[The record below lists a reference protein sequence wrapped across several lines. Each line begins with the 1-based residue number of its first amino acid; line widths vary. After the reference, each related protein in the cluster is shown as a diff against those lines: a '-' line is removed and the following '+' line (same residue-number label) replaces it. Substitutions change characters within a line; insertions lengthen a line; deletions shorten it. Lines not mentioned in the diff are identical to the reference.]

1 MYHAAHGGTTDG
13 RDTMG
18 HWMTLLA
25 AGFLAG
31 GMNALAGGGSF
42 VTLPALIAAG
52 VPSVAANASST
63 VALYPAGLASAWV
76 YRAGIGRVCGVPL
89 RPTLAATLAGGF
101 VGAVLLLATPNAAFD
116 RVLPWLLLVA
126 TLALAAG
133 PRLGAAVRTRFR
145 SGLPTVLA
153 IQFLLGVYG
162 GYFGGAVGLMMMA
175 AWGLLDAADLKALN
189 PPRTLLVTAANTV
202 AAVMFASAGL
212 VRWPEM
218 VAVAAGAV
226 CGGYGGAHAGRR
238 LPSLLVRRATLLL
251 AVGMTAAFFLR
262 GYP

>member
-1 MYHAAHGGTTDG
+1 MD
-13 RDTMG
+13 
-18 HWMTLLA
+18 HWLILLG
-25 AGFLAG
+25 AGLLAG

-63 VALYPAGLASAWV
+63 VALYPAGIASAWV
-76 YRAGIGRVCGVPL
+76 YRRGIGSVCGVPL

-116 RVLPWLLLVA
+116 RLLPWLLLVA
-126 TLALAAG
+126 TVALTAG
-133 PRLGAAVRTRFR
+133 PRLGPAIRARFR
-145 SGLPTVLA
+145 TGLPAVLA
-153 IQFLLGVYG
+153 IQFALGIYG

-175 AWGLLDAADLKALN
+175 AWSLLDAADLKALN
-189 PPRTLLVTAANTV
+189 PPRTLLVTAANTI
-202 AAVMFASAGL
+202 AVLCFALAGI

-218 VAVAAGAV
+218 AVVGAGAV

-238 LPSLLVRRATLLL
+238 LPSRLVRRATIAL
-251 AVGMTAAFFLR
+251 AVAMTVLFFVR
-262 GYP
+262 GYR